1 MNTYRY
7 TPEKIVEEKL
17 IFSIPLYQRLFSW
30 GEEQVKG
37 LLYDLKNHFDPDLDN
52 GTPYYLGMLSC
63 IKSGNHYDLID
74 GQQRF
79 TVMILLAIVLR
90 NYYEKWNGFLDGGKR
105 LRFMSRTKD
114 NEYLTAVIN
123 RQVEILDPNRKM
135 EDGKKIIFDFMA
147 SQFSS
152 DDMRESFAKS
162 AYTRMSFFFSE
173 LPLSYAS
180 NPASLNK
187 YFEAMNAGGKGL
199 EQHEILKV
207 KLMQGEENKVHL
219 TQIWNAVCD
228 LNRPVIKR
236 NEKDLEEGYRSKYM
250 QAIELC
256 RNHRFNEAF
265 ELCESSYDTEDN
277 NEIGD
282 IEAKQQDFRQSFIET
297 GERSFIT
304 FPEFL
309 MMVIDIYLNLSGSYS
324 FYRKELLKIYESHP
338 IPDKQDFYN
347 QLLFYRLLLDYYI
360 VYKEGDEN
368 TNKYDIVFKEGAS
381 AEALKQYQS
390 MLYVSQSPFY
400 NWLKPVLE
408 RLHNETVRDTDE
420 LLLWIKE
427 IDNSLHPLPRDVN
440 EMTYDNGIDRYWFWR
455 LDYYLWER
463 KEDYFKTEEEKQI
476 VEEYV
481 FRANRSIEH
490 LHPQHQENNDIWGDD
505 DIHSFGNL
513 AMISQSF
520 NSQQS
525 DDPVT
530 VKFARIKD
538 QAHNHTLQ
546 SIKMYLMYL
555 DAEKSPLGWKVD
567 IKNKHQDK
575 MYDLLKKS
583 YPDVSCSKN
592 RNMLSMQKYI
602 FNTDH
607 YKGVAFTGPY
617 REALSLD
624 WFISHYPIK

>member
-17 IFSIPLYQRLFSW
+17 YFSIPLYQRLFSW

-37 LLYDLKNHFDPDLDN
+37 LLFDLKNHFETDNDN

-63 IKSGNHYDLID
+63 IISGNHYDLID

-79 TVMILLAIVLR
+79 TVMTLLAIVLR
-90 NYYEKWNGFLDGGKR
+90 DYYKEWDGFLDEGKR
-105 LRFMSRTKD
+105 LRFISRTKD
-114 NEYLTAVIN
+114 NEYLAAVIH
-123 RQVEILDPNRKM
+123 RQAEVFDPNRKM
-135 EDGKKIIFDFMA
+135 KEGIELISDFMV
-147 SQFSS
+147 SEFSS
-152 DDMRESFAKS
+152 DDMREAFAKS
-162 AYTRMSFFFSE
+162 VFHRMSFFFSE
-173 LPLSYAS
+173 LPPSYAN

-207 KLMQGEENKVHL
+207 RLMQGEENKEHL
-219 TQIWNAVCD
+219 TRIWNAVCD

-236 NEKDLEEGYRSKYM
+236 DEENLDRHKYER
-250 QAIELC
+250 AIELC
-256 RNHRFNEAF
+256 RNQRFNEAF
-265 ELCESSYDTEDN
+265 NLCESSYDSEDN

-282 IEAKQQDFRQSFIET
+282 IEAEQQDFKQSYTET
-297 GERSFIT
+297 GERSLIT

-309 MMVIDIYLNLSGSYS
+309 MMVIDIYLNLSGSYT
-324 FYRKELLKIYESHP
+324 FYRNELLKIYDSHS

-360 VYKEGDEN
+360 VYKEGDEIA
-368 TNKYDIVFKEGAS
+368 NKYDIIFKEGTS

-390 MLYVSQSPFY
+390 MLYVSQTPFY

-408 RLHNETVRDTDE
+408 RLHNEPAQNTDN

-427 IDNSLHPLPRDVN
+427 IDNSLHTLPKDVS
-440 EMTYDNGIDRYWFWR
+440 EMTYDKGIDRYWFWR

-463 KEDYFKTEEEKQI
+463 KEDYFDSEEDRQI
-476 VEEYV
+476 VDEYI

-490 LHPQHQENNDIWGDD
+490 LHPQHQENNDVWNDD

-530 VKFARIKD
+530 VKFARIMD
-538 QAHNHTLQ
+538 QAHNHALQ

-555 DAEKSPLGWKVD
+555 DAEKSPSGWKVD
-567 IKNKHQDK
+567 IKNDHQAK
-575 MYDLLKKS
+575 MYELLVKS
-583 YPDVSCSKN
+583 YE
-592 RNMLSMQKYI
+592 L
-602 FNTDH
+602 
-607 YKGVAFTGPY
+607 
-617 REALSLD
+617 E
-624 WFISHYPIK
+624 

>member
-63 IKSGNHYDLID
+63 IKSDNHYDLID

-400 NWLKPVLE
+400 NWLKPILE

-592 RNMLSMQKYI
+592 RNML
-602 FNTDH
+602 
-607 YKGVAFTGPY
+607 
-617 REALSLD
+617 
-624 WFISHYPIK
+624 

>member
-123 RQVEILDPNRKM
+123 RHVEILDPNRKM
-135 EDGKKIIFDFMA
+135 EDGKKIIFDFMV

-207 KLMQGEENKVHL
+207 KLMRGEENKVHL

-265 ELCESSYDTEDN
+265 ELCESSYDIEDN

-408 RLHNETVRDTDE
+408 RLHNKTVRDTDE

-490 LHPQHQENNDIWGDD
+490 LHPQHQENNDIWSDD

-583 YPDVSCSKN
+583 YPDVSCSKH
-592 RNMLSMQKYI
+592 RNML
-602 FNTDH
+602 
-607 YKGVAFTGPY
+607 
-617 REALSLD
+617 
-624 WFISHYPIK
+624 

>member
-135 EDGKKIIFDFMA
+135 EDGKKIIFDFMV

-324 FYRKELLKIYESHP
+324 FYRKELLKIYEAHP

-440 EMTYDNGIDRYWFWR
+440 EMTYDKGIDRYWFWR
-455 LDYYLWER
+455 LDYYLWEG

-505 DIHSFGNL
+505 DIHSLGNL

-592 RNMLSMQKYI
+592 RNML
-602 FNTDH
+602 
-607 YKGVAFTGPY
+607 
-617 REALSLD
+617 
-624 WFISHYPIK
+624 

>member
-17 IFSIPLYQRLFSW
+17 YFSIPLYQRLFSW

-37 LLYDLKNHFDPDLDN
+37 LLFDLKNHFETDNDN

-63 IKSGNHYDLID
+63 IISGNHYDLID

-79 TVMILLAIVLR
+79 TVMTLLAIVLR
-90 NYYEKWNGFLDGGKR
+90 DYYKEWDGFLDEGKR
-105 LRFMSRTKD
+105 LRFISRTKD
-114 NEYLTAVIN
+114 NEYLAAVIH
-123 RQVEILDPNRKM
+123 RQAEVFDPNRKM
-135 EDGKKIIFDFMA
+135 KEGIELISDFMV
-147 SQFSS
+147 SEFSS
-152 DDMRESFAKS
+152 DDMREAFAKS
-162 AYTRMSFFFSE
+162 VFHRMSFFFSE
-173 LPLSYAS
+173 LPPSYAN

-207 KLMQGEENKVHL
+207 RLMQGEENKEHL
-219 TQIWNAVCD
+219 TRIWNAVCD

-236 NEKDLEEGYRSKYM
+236 DEENLDRHKYER
-250 QAIELC
+250 AIELC
-256 RNHRFNEAF
+256 RNQRFNEAF
-265 ELCESSYDTEDN
+265 NLCESSYDSEDN

-282 IEAKQQDFRQSFIET
+282 IEAEQQDFKQSYTET
-297 GERSFIT
+297 GERSLIT

-309 MMVIDIYLNLSGSYS
+309 MMVIDIYLNLSGSYT
-324 FYRKELLKIYESHP
+324 FYRNELLKIYDSHS

-360 VYKEGDEN
+360 VYKEGDEIA
-368 TNKYDIVFKEGAS
+368 NKYDIIFKEGTS

-390 MLYVSQSPFY
+390 MLYVSQTPFY

-408 RLHNETVRDTDE
+408 RLHNEPAQNTDN

-427 IDNSLHPLPRDVN
+427 IDNSLHTLPKDVS
-440 EMTYDNGIDRYWFWR
+440 EMTYDKGIDRYWFWR

-463 KEDYFKTEEEKQI
+463 KEDYFDSEEDRQI
-476 VEEYV
+476 VDEYV

-490 LHPQHQENNDIWGDD
+490 LHPQHQENNDVWNDD

-530 VKFARIKD
+530 VKFARIMD
-538 QAHNHTLQ
+538 QAHNHALQ
-546 SIKMYLMYL
+546 SNKMYLMYL
-555 DAEKSPLGWKVD
+555 DAEKSPSGWKVD
-567 IKNKHQDK
+567 IKNDHQAK
-575 MYDLLKKS
+575 MYELLVKS
-583 YPDVSCSKN
+583 YE
-592 RNMLSMQKYI
+592 L
-602 FNTDH
+602 
-607 YKGVAFTGPY
+607 
-617 REALSLD
+617 E
-624 WFISHYPIK
+624 

>member
-135 EDGKKIIFDFMA
+135 EDGKKIIFDFMV
-147 SQFSS
+147 SQFPS

-583 YPDVSCSKN
+583 YPDISCSKN
-592 RNMLSMQKYI
+592 RNM
-602 FNTDH
+602 F
-607 YKGVAFTGPY
+607 
-617 REALSLD
+617 
-624 WFISHYPIK
+624 

>member
-74 GQQRF
+74 GQQRI

-135 EDGKKIIFDFMA
+135 EDGKKIIFDFMV

-440 EMTYDNGIDRYWFWR
+440 EMTYDNSIDRYWFWR

-513 AMISQSF
+513 AMISESF

-525 DDPVT
+525 DDPMT

-592 RNMLSMQKYI
+592 RNML
-602 FNTDH
+602 
-607 YKGVAFTGPY
+607 
-617 REALSLD
+617 
-624 WFISHYPIK
+624 

>member
-1 MNTYRY
+1 MNIYRY

-123 RQVEILDPNRKM
+123 RQVEFLDPNRKM
-135 EDGKKIIFDFMA
+135 EDGKKIIFDFMV

-368 TNKYDIVFKEGAS
+368 TNKYDIAFKEGAS

-490 LHPQHQENNDIWGDD
+490 LHPQHQENNDIWGDG

-592 RNMLSMQKYI
+592 RNML
-602 FNTDH
+602 
-607 YKGVAFTGPY
+607 
-617 REALSLD
+617 
-624 WFISHYPIK
+624 

>member
-381 AEALKQYQS
+381 TEALKQYQS

-592 RNMLSMQKYI
+592 RNML
-602 FNTDH
+602 
-607 YKGVAFTGPY
+607 
-617 REALSLD
+617 
-624 WFISHYPIK
+624 

>member
-135 EDGKKIIFDFMA
+135 EDGKKIIFDFMV

-440 EMTYDNGIDRYWFWR
+440 EMNYDNGIDRYWFWR

-592 RNMLSMQKYI
+592 RNML
-602 FNTDH
+602 
-607 YKGVAFTGPY
+607 
-617 REALSLD
+617 
-624 WFISHYPIK
+624 

>member
-135 EDGKKIIFDFMA
+135 EDGKKIIFDFMV

-207 KLMQGEENKVHL
+207 KLMRGEENKVHL

-463 KEDYFKTEEEKQI
+463 KEDFFKTEEEKQI

-583 YPDVSCSKN
+583 YPDVSCSKH
-592 RNMLSMQKYI
+592 RNML
-602 FNTDH
+602 
-607 YKGVAFTGPY
+607 
-617 REALSLD
+617 
-624 WFISHYPIK
+624 

>member
-7 TPEKIVEEKL
+7 TPEKIVEEQL
-17 IFSIPLYQRLFSW
+17 YFSIPLYQRLFSW

-37 LLYDLKNHFDPDLDN
+37 LLFDLKNHFESDNDN

-63 IKSGNHYDLID
+63 IISGNHYDLID

-79 TVMILLAIVLR
+79 TVMTLLAIVLR
-90 NYYEKWNGFLDGGKR
+90 DYYKEWDGFLDEGKR
-105 LRFMSRTKD
+105 LRFISRTKD
-114 NEYLTAVIN
+114 NEYLAAVIH
-123 RQVEILDPNRKM
+123 RQAEVFDPNRKM
-135 EDGKKIIFDFMA
+135 KEGIELISDFMI
-147 SQFSS
+147 SEFSS
-152 DDMRESFAKS
+152 DDMREAFAKS
-162 AYTRMSFFFSE
+162 VYHRMSFFFSA
-173 LPLSYAS
+173 LPPSYAN

-207 KLMQGEENKVHL
+207 RLIQGEENKEHL
-219 TQIWNAVCD
+219 TRIWNAVCD

-236 NEKDLEEGYRSKYM
+236 DEENLDRHKYER
-250 QAIELC
+250 AIELC

-265 ELCESSYDTEDN
+265 NLCESSYDSEDN
-277 NEIGD
+277 NEIGS
-282 IEAKQQDFRQSFIET
+282 IEAKQQDFKQSFTET
-297 GERSFIT
+297 GERSLIT

-309 MMVIDIYLNLSGSYS
+309 MMVIDIYLNLSGSYT
-324 FYRKELLKIYESHP
+324 FYRNELLKIYDSHY

-360 VYKEGDEN
+360 VYKEGDEIA
-368 TNKYDIVFKEGAS
+368 NKYDIIFKEGLS

-390 MLYVSQSPFY
+390 MLYVSQTPYY

-408 RLHNETVRDTDE
+408 RLHNEPAQNTDN

-427 IDNSLHPLPRDVN
+427 IDNSLHTLPKDVS

-463 KEDYFKTEEEKQI
+463 KEDYFDSEEDRQI
-476 VEEYV
+476 VDEYV

-490 LHPQHQENNDIWGDD
+490 LHPQHQENNDVWNDD

-530 VKFARIKD
+530 VKFARIMD
-538 QAHNHTLQ
+538 QAHNHALQ

-555 DAEKSPLGWKVD
+555 DAEKSPSGWKVD
-567 IKNKHQDK
+567 IKNDHQAK
-575 MYDLLKKS
+575 MYDLLVKS
-583 YPDVSCSKN
+583 YE
-592 RNMLSMQKYI
+592 I
-602 FNTDH
+602 
-607 YKGVAFTGPY
+607 
-617 REALSLD
+617 E
-624 WFISHYPIK
+624 

>member
-135 EDGKKIIFDFMA
+135 EDGKKIIFDFMV

-265 ELCESSYDTEDN
+265 ELCESYYDTEDN

-324 FYRKELLKIYESHP
+324 FYRKELLKIYEAHP

-360 VYKEGDEN
+360 VYKEGEEN

-440 EMTYDNGIDRYWFWR
+440 EMTYDKGIDRYWFWR

-592 RNMLSMQKYI
+592 RNML
-602 FNTDH
+602 
-607 YKGVAFTGPY
+607 
-617 REALSLD
+617 
-624 WFISHYPIK
+624 

>member
-135 EDGKKIIFDFMA
+135 EDGKKIIFDFMV

-207 KLMQGEENKVHL
+207 KLMQGEENKVHF

-324 FYRKELLKIYESHP
+324 FYRKELLKIYEAHP

-440 EMTYDNGIDRYWFWR
+440 EMTYDKGIDRYWFWR

-505 DIHSFGNL
+505 DIHSLGNL

-520 NSQQS
+520 NSQQI

-592 RNMLSMQKYI
+592 RNML
-602 FNTDH
+602 
-607 YKGVAFTGPY
+607 
-617 REALSLD
+617 
-624 WFISHYPIK
+624 

>member
-17 IFSIPLYQRLFSW
+17 YFSIPLYQRLFSW

-37 LLYDLKNHFDPDLDN
+37 LLFDLKNHFETDNDN

-63 IKSGNHYDLID
+63 IISGNHYDLID

-79 TVMILLAIVLR
+79 TVMTLLAIVLR
-90 NYYEKWNGFLDGGKR
+90 DYYKEWDGFLDEGKR
-105 LRFMSRTKD
+105 LRFISRTKD
-114 NEYLTAVIN
+114 NEYLAAVIH
-123 RQVEILDPNRKM
+123 RQAEVFDPNRKM
-135 EDGKKIIFDFMA
+135 KEGIELISDFMV
-147 SQFSS
+147 SEFSS
-152 DDMRESFAKS
+152 DDMREAFAKS
-162 AYTRMSFFFSE
+162 VFHRMSFFFSE
-173 LPLSYAS
+173 LPPSYAN

-207 KLMQGEENKVHL
+207 RLMQGEENKEHL
-219 TQIWNAVCD
+219 TRIWNAVCD

-236 NEKDLEEGYRSKYM
+236 DEENLDRQKYER
-250 QAIELC
+250 AIELC
-256 RNHRFNEAF
+256 RNQRFNEAF
-265 ELCESSYDTEDN
+265 NLCESSYDSEDN

-282 IEAKQQDFRQSFIET
+282 IEAEQQDFKQSYTET
-297 GERSFIT
+297 GERSLIT

-309 MMVIDIYLNLSGSYS
+309 MMVIDIYLNLSGSYT
-324 FYRKELLKIYESHP
+324 FYRNELLKIYDSHY

-360 VYKEGDEN
+360 VYKEGDEIA
-368 TNKYDIVFKEGAS
+368 NKYDIIFKEGSS

-390 MLYVSQSPFY
+390 MLYVSQTPFY

-408 RLHNETVRDTDE
+408 RLHNEPAQNTDN

-427 IDNSLHPLPRDVN
+427 IDNSLHTLPKDVS
-440 EMTYDNGIDRYWFWR
+440 EMTYDKGIDRYWFWR

-463 KEDYFKTEEEKQI
+463 KEDYFDSEEDRQI
-476 VEEYV
+476 VDEYV

-490 LHPQHQENNDIWGDD
+490 LHPQHQENNDVWNDD

-530 VKFARIKD
+530 VKFARIMD
-538 QAHNHTLQ
+538 QAHNHALQ

-555 DAEKSPLGWKVD
+555 DAEKSPSGWKVD
-567 IKNKHQDK
+567 IKNDHQAK
-575 MYDLLKKS
+575 MYELLVKS
-583 YPDVSCSKN
+583 YE
-592 RNMLSMQKYI
+592 L
-602 FNTDH
+602 
-607 YKGVAFTGPY
+607 
-617 REALSLD
+617 E
-624 WFISHYPIK
+624 

>member
-135 EDGKKIIFDFMA
+135 EDGKKIIFDFMV

-324 FYRKELLKIYESHP
+324 FYRKELLKIYEAHP

-420 LLLWIKE
+420 ILLWIKE

-440 EMTYDNGIDRYWFWR
+440 EMTYDKGIDRYWFWR

-575 MYDLLKKS
+575 MYDLLKKF

-592 RNMLSMQKYI
+592 RNML
-602 FNTDH
+602 
-607 YKGVAFTGPY
+607 
-617 REALSLD
+617 
-624 WFISHYPIK
+624 

>member
-1 MNTYRY
+1 MNSYRY

-135 EDGKKIIFDFMA
+135 EDGKKIIFDFMV

-592 RNMLSMQKYI
+592 RNML
-602 FNTDH
+602 
-607 YKGVAFTGPY
+607 
-617 REALSLD
+617 
-624 WFISHYPIK
+624 

>member
-135 EDGKKIIFDFMA
+135 EDGKKIIFDFMV

-505 DIHSFGNL
+505 DILSFGNL

-592 RNMLSMQKYI
+592 RNML
-602 FNTDH
+602 
-607 YKGVAFTGPY
+607 
-617 REALSLD
+617 
-624 WFISHYPIK
+624 

>member
-7 TPEKIVEEKL
+7 TPEKIVDEKL

-135 EDGKKIIFDFMA
+135 EDGKKIIFDFMV

-324 FYRKELLKIYESHP
+324 FYRKELLKIYEAHP

-440 EMTYDNGIDRYWFWR
+440 EMTYDKGIDRYWFWR

-592 RNMLSMQKYI
+592 RNML
-602 FNTDH
+602 
-607 YKGVAFTGPY
+607 
-617 REALSLD
+617 
-624 WFISHYPIK
+624 

>member
-135 EDGKKIIFDFMA
+135 EDGKKIIFDFMV

-324 FYRKELLKIYESHP
+324 FYRKELLKIYEAHP

-440 EMTYDNGIDRYWFWR
+440 EMTYDKGIDRYWFWR

-538 QAHNHTLQ
+538 QTHNHTLQ

-592 RNMLSMQKYI
+592 RNML
-602 FNTDH
+602 
-607 YKGVAFTGPY
+607 
-617 REALSLD
+617 
-624 WFISHYPIK
+624 

>member
-135 EDGKKIIFDFMA
+135 EDGKKIIFDFMV

-324 FYRKELLKIYESHP
+324 FYRKELLKIYEAHP

-408 RLHNETVRDTDE
+408 RLHNETVRNTDE

-440 EMTYDNGIDRYWFWR
+440 EMTYDKGIDRYWFWR

-575 MYDLLKKS
+575 MYDLLKKF

-592 RNMLSMQKYI
+592 RNML
-602 FNTDH
+602 
-607 YKGVAFTGPY
+607 
-617 REALSLD
+617 
-624 WFISHYPIK
+624 

>member
-1 MNTYRY
+1 MNTYRC

-135 EDGKKIIFDFMA
+135 EDGKKIIFDFMV

-592 RNMLSMQKYI
+592 RNML
-602 FNTDH
+602 
-607 YKGVAFTGPY
+607 
-617 REALSLD
+617 
-624 WFISHYPIK
+624 

>member
-123 RQVEILDPNRKM
+123 RHVEILDPNRKM
-135 EDGKKIIFDFMA
+135 EDGKKIIFDFMV

-207 KLMQGEENKVHL
+207 KLMRGEENKVHL

-228 LNRPVIKR
+228 LNRPVIKH

-265 ELCESSYDTEDN
+265 ELCESSYDIEDN

-546 SIKMYLMYL
+546 NIKMYLMYL

-583 YPDVSCSKN
+583 YQDVSCSKN
-592 RNMLSMQKYI
+592 RNML
-602 FNTDH
+602 
-607 YKGVAFTGPY
+607 
-617 REALSLD
+617 
-624 WFISHYPIK
+624 

>member
-135 EDGKKIIFDFMA
+135 EDGKKIIFDFMV

-324 FYRKELLKIYESHP
+324 FYRKELLKIYEAHP

-440 EMTYDNGIDRYWFWR
+440 EMTYDKGIDRYWFWR

-538 QAHNHTLQ
+538 QAHNRNYSAPPMGMSNRLTVVLQ
-546 SIKMYLMYL
+546 QEL
-555 DAEKSPLGWKVD
+555 
-567 IKNKHQDK
+567 H
-575 MYDLLKKS
+575 
-583 YPDVSCSKN
+583 
-592 RNMLSMQKYI
+592 
-602 FNTDH
+602 
-607 YKGVAFTGPY
+607 
-617 REALSLD
+617 
-624 WFISHYPIK
+624 

>member
-17 IFSIPLYQRLFSW
+17 YFSIPLYQRLFSW

-37 LLYDLKNHFDPDLDN
+37 LLFDLKNHFETDNDN

-63 IKSGNHYDLID
+63 ILSGNHYDLID

-79 TVMILLAIVLR
+79 TVMTLLAIVLR
-90 NYYEKWNGFLDGGKR
+90 DYYKEWDGFLDEGKR
-105 LRFMSRTKD
+105 LRFISRTKD
-114 NEYLTAVIN
+114 NEYLAAVIH
-123 RQVEILDPNRKM
+123 RQAEVFDPNRKM
-135 EDGKKIIFDFMA
+135 KEGIELISDFMV
-147 SQFSS
+147 SEFSS
-152 DDMRESFAKS
+152 DDMREAFAKS
-162 AYTRMSFFFSE
+162 VFHRMSFFFSE
-173 LPLSYAS
+173 LPPSYAN

-207 KLMQGEENKVHL
+207 RLMQGEENKEHL
-219 TQIWNAVCD
+219 TRIWNAVCD

-236 NEKDLEEGYRSKYM
+236 DEENLDRQKYER
-250 QAIELC
+250 AIELC
-256 RNHRFNEAF
+256 RNQRFNEAF
-265 ELCESSYDTEDN
+265 NLCESSYDSEDN

-282 IEAKQQDFRQSFIET
+282 IEAEQQDFKQSYTET
-297 GERSFIT
+297 GERSLIT

-309 MMVIDIYLNLSGSYS
+309 MMVIDIYMNLSGSYT
-324 FYRKELLKIYESHP
+324 FYRNELLKIYDSHS

-360 VYKEGDEN
+360 VYKEGDEIA
-368 TNKYDIVFKEGAS
+368 NKYDILFKEGSS

-390 MLYVSQSPFY
+390 MLYVSQTPFY

-408 RLHNETVRDTDE
+408 RLHNEPAQNTDN

-427 IDNSLHPLPRDVN
+427 IDNSLHTLPKDVS
-440 EMTYDNGIDRYWFWR
+440 EMTYDKGIDRYWFWR

-463 KEDYFKTEEEKQI
+463 KEDYFDSEEDRQI
-476 VEEYV
+476 VDEYV

-490 LHPQHQENNDIWGDD
+490 LHPQHQENNDVWNDD

-530 VKFARIKD
+530 VKFARIMD
-538 QAHNHTLQ
+538 QAHNHALQ

-555 DAEKSPLGWKVD
+555 DAEMSPSGWKVD
-567 IKNKHQDK
+567 IKNDHQAK
-575 MYDLLKKS
+575 MYELLVKS
-583 YPDVSCSKN
+583 YE
-592 RNMLSMQKYI
+592 L
-602 FNTDH
+602 
-607 YKGVAFTGPY
+607 
-617 REALSLD
+617 E
-624 WFISHYPIK
+624 

>member
-17 IFSIPLYQRLFSW
+17 YFSIPLYQRLFSW

-37 LLYDLKNHFDPDLDN
+37 LLFDLKNHFETDNDN

-63 IKSGNHYDLID
+63 IISGNHYDLID

-79 TVMILLAIVLR
+79 TVMTLLAIVLR
-90 NYYEKWNGFLDGGKR
+90 DYYKEWDGFLDEGKR
-105 LRFMSRTKD
+105 LRFISRTKD
-114 NEYLTAVIN
+114 NEYLAAVIH
-123 RQVEILDPNRKM
+123 RQAEVFDPNRKM
-135 EDGKKIIFDFMA
+135 KEGIELISDFMV
-147 SQFSS
+147 SEFSS
-152 DDMRESFAKS
+152 DDMREAFAKS
-162 AYTRMSFFFSE
+162 VFHRMSFFFSE
-173 LPLSYAS
+173 LPPSYAN

-207 KLMQGEENKVHL
+207 RLMQGEENKEHL
-219 TQIWNAVCD
+219 TRIWNAVCD

-236 NEKDLEEGYRSKYM
+236 DEENLDRHKYER
-250 QAIELC
+250 AIELC
-256 RNHRFNEAF
+256 RNQRFNEAF
-265 ELCESSYDTEDN
+265 NLCESSYDSEDN

-282 IEAKQQDFRQSFIET
+282 IEAEQQDFKQSYTET
-297 GERSFIT
+297 GERSLIT

-309 MMVIDIYLNLSGSYS
+309 MMVIDIYLNLSGSYT
-324 FYRKELLKIYESHP
+324 FYRNELLKIYDSHS

-360 VYKEGDEN
+360 VYKEGDEIA
-368 TNKYDIVFKEGAS
+368 NKYDIIFKEGTS

-390 MLYVSQSPFY
+390 MLYVSQTPFY

-408 RLHNETVRDTDE
+408 RLHNEPAQNTDN
-420 LLLWIKE
+420 LLLRIKE
-427 IDNSLHPLPRDVN
+427 IDNSLHTLPKDVS
-440 EMTYDNGIDRYWFWR
+440 EMTYDKGIDRYWFWR

-463 KEDYFKTEEEKQI
+463 KEDYFDSEEDRQI
-476 VEEYV
+476 VDEYI

-490 LHPQHQENNDIWGDD
+490 LHPQHQENNDVWNDD

-530 VKFARIKD
+530 VKFARIMD
-538 QAHNHTLQ
+538 QAHNHALQ

-555 DAEKSPLGWKVD
+555 DAEKSPSGWKVD
-567 IKNKHQDK
+567 IKNDHQAK
-575 MYDLLKKS
+575 MYELLVKS
-583 YPDVSCSKN
+583 YE
-592 RNMLSMQKYI
+592 L
-602 FNTDH
+602 
-607 YKGVAFTGPY
+607 
-617 REALSLD
+617 E
-624 WFISHYPIK
+624 

>member
-63 IKSGNHYDLID
+63 IKSDNHYDLID

-135 EDGKKIIFDFMA
+135 EDGKKIIFDFMV

-592 RNMLSMQKYI
+592 RNML
-602 FNTDH
+602 
-607 YKGVAFTGPY
+607 
-617 REALSLD
+617 
-624 WFISHYPIK
+624 

>member
-37 LLYDLKNHFDPDLDN
+37 LLYDLKNHFNPDLDN

-135 EDGKKIIFDFMA
+135 EDGKKIIFDFMV

-427 IDNSLHPLPRDVN
+427 IDNSLHPLPSDVN

-592 RNMLSMQKYI
+592 RNML
-602 FNTDH
+602 
-607 YKGVAFTGPY
+607 
-617 REALSLD
+617 
-624 WFISHYPIK
+624 

>member
-135 EDGKKIIFDFMA
+135 EDGKKIIFDFMV

-324 FYRKELLKIYESHP
+324 FYRKELLKIYEAHP

-440 EMTYDNGIDRYWFWR
+440 EMTYDKGIDRYWFWR

-583 YPDVSCSKN
+583 YPDVSFSKN
-592 RNMLSMQKYI
+592 RNML
-602 FNTDH
+602 
-607 YKGVAFTGPY
+607 
-617 REALSLD
+617 
-624 WFISHYPIK
+624 

>member
-17 IFSIPLYQRLFSW
+17 NFSIPLYQRLFSW

-123 RQVEILDPNRKM
+123 RQVETLAPNRKM
-135 EDGKKIIFDFMA
+135 EDGKKIIFDFMV

-207 KLMQGEENKVHL
+207 RLMQGEENKVHL

-236 NEKDLEEGYRSKYM
+236 NEKDLEEVYRSKYI

-360 VYKEGDEN
+360 VYKEGDET

-490 LHPQHQENNDIWGDD
+490 LHPQHQENNDVWGDD

-592 RNMLSMQKYI
+592 RNML
-602 FNTDH
+602 
-607 YKGVAFTGPY
+607 
-617 REALSLD
+617 
-624 WFISHYPIK
+624 

>member
-135 EDGKKIIFDFMA
+135 EDGKKIIFDFMV

-455 LDYYLWER
+455 LDYYLLER

-592 RNMLSMQKYI
+592 RNML
-602 FNTDH
+602 
-607 YKGVAFTGPY
+607 
-617 REALSLD
+617 
-624 WFISHYPIK
+624 

>member
-135 EDGKKIIFDFMA
+135 EDGKKIIFDFMV

-152 DDMRESFAKS
+152 DDMRESFTKS

-324 FYRKELLKIYESHP
+324 FYRKELLKIYEAHP

-440 EMTYDNGIDRYWFWR
+440 EMTYDKGIDRYWFWR

-490 LHPQHQENNDIWGDD
+490 LHPQHQENNDIWGED

-592 RNMLSMQKYI
+592 RNML
-602 FNTDH
+602 
-607 YKGVAFTGPY
+607 
-617 REALSLD
+617 
-624 WFISHYPIK
+624 